1 MHALKL
7 NCHKIGREW
16 KVIIKVWVVP
26 LILWTIG
33 KITKIKIKT
42 RSKDKCARSREGPQ
56 SCTSTSTSS
65 FVRFFPRSDSDPNLD
80 IPPIIIL

>member
-7 NCHKIGREW
+7 NCQDRERM
-16 KVIIKVWVVP
+16 KSYNKGMGSAFN
-26 LILWTIG
+26 LWTIG
-33 KITKIKIKT
+33 KITKKLKIKT